1 MEFNLHNLVY
11 NTTVRYTVT
20 ERIQSD
26 TTRRRSD
33 AEHERE
39 MPAIPKK
46 TSTQNATRLPIH
58 QHRVSFNFNTV
69 LRLIRRL
76 LPSI

>member
-1 MEFNLHNLVY
+1 MEFNLHNLVF

-33 AEHERE
+33 AEQERDARDPQE
-39 MPAIPKK
+39 NINTKRHPLAHPPAP
-46 TSTQNATRLPIH
+46 RLFQLQYRPTID
-58 QHRVSFNFNTV
+58 
-69 LRLIRRL
+69 
-76 LPSI
+76 